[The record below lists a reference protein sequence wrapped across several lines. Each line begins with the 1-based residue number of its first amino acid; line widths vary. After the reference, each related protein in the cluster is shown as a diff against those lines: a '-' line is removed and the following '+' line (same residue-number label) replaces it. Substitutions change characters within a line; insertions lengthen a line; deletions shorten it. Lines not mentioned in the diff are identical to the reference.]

1 MNKVK
6 DWKSIKILGAV
17 ALFAVVLAVASVP
30 ATAQT
35 VQSNAVVNTAPI
47 GAGDDLLG
55 NVATGVITTN
65 AVGYDIRGHATVATQ
80 ITTFGLGAGATNS
93 LVVLTQTSNNKTN
106 WQTLATTTLIAAGA
120 SDAGTI
126 VTSLVSYWQA
136 GPESDAR
143 KTGIIGERENLMPY
157 KTQKLNNRTDIVGFA
172 QTPSASAVAGRIPD
186 VAEKAAGIPFPGIRD
201 VLIEPETNLTFLN
214 TLFVQPDGSSASQR
228 VEAIFCGGAGQVNA
242 GLLILQ

>member
-126 VTSLVSYWQA
+126 VTSTGVGAHYARIFTVS
-136 GPESDAR
+136 
-143 KTGIIGERENLMPY
+143 
-157 KTQKLNNRTDIVGFA
+157 NNANGVG
-172 QTPSASAVAGRIPD
+172 
-186 VAEKAAGIPFPGIRD
+186 
-201 VLIEPETNLTFLN
+201 TNLN
-214 TLFVQPDGSSASQR
+214 WR
-228 VEAIFCGGAGQVNA
+228 VTVNA
-242 GLLILQ
+242 N